1 MFNKLGLL
9 VIKGLLTLLPFALTI
24 YLIVWMA
31 ISAESLLSPYIP
43 YEYYF
48 PGLGVV
54 VIIIALAAIGVLV
67 NAYLIKQMIK
77 YGKRTLE
84 RVPIVKT
91 VFGAIQD
98 AVQLFEVKKDKGK
111 KKAVSVEVSP
121 GVDLIG
127 FVTNNNVAD
136 MLYPGQ
142 NKVAVYLPL
151 SYQIGGYTLY
161 IDTDKVTELDINVE
175 TAMRIAVTGGSSIEA
190 PTPKS

>member
-1 MFNKLGLL
+1 MFKKLGLL

-31 ISAESLLSPYIP
+31 MSAESLLSPYIP

-67 NAYLIKQMIK
+67 NAYLIEQMIK

-121 GVDLIG
+121 GVNLIG

-136 MLYPGQ
+136 MLYPEQ

-190 PTPKS
+190 PKNKS